1 MLESSPFMTQS
12 LSLQANQSKPAGA
25 LEALFDTHDQPL
37 DQMLATLMTAL
48 EPEEQARR
56 LARHPDGL
64 PLPQPLQWSAWD
76 EEDTLAGMDSAE
88 RRLYHSFDQVLLNR
102 RKSGKY
108 LQQFQELVARYPD
121 RETLAQLELSYRFL
135 WEAPEQVRPRAEATL
150 SRHPGWLVVRLL
162 LARSYLHEDRLDTQ
176 RFEATLQQRLLLHEH
191 LPFLESPLSDL
202 LVYQFHLDL
211 YLYFALTGRLKR
223 AAYAYNLCT
232 RAATSEAMLSL
243 APLLLATVSE
253 GPRDQAFQELVLF
266 LKPDKH

>member
-12 LSLQANQSKPAGA
+12 LSLQANQHKPAGA
-25 LEALFDTHDQPL
+25 LEALFGEQTQDQPL
-37 DQMLATLMTAL
+37 DQMLATLMTSL
-48 EPEEQARR
+48 DPEEQARR
-56 LARHPDGL
+56 LAQHPDGL
-64 PLPQPLQWSAWD
+64 PLPVPLSWTAWD
-76 EEDTLAGMDSAE
+76 EEETLVGLDSAE
-88 RRLYHSFDQVLLNR
+88 RRLYHSFDQVLMNR

-108 LQQFQELVARYPD
+108 LAQFQELVARYPE

-135 WEAPEQVRPRAEATL
+135 WEPPELVRPRAEAVL
-150 SRHPGWLVVRLL
+150 ARHPGWLVVRLL
-162 LARSYLHEDRLDTQ
+162 LARSFLHEDHLDTH

-191 LPFLESPLSDL
+191 LPFLETPLTDL

-223 AAYAYNLCT
+223 AAYAYNLCS

-253 GPRDQAFQELVLF
+253 GPRDRAFQELLNF
-266 LKPDKH
+266 LKP